1 MLQITVTIYMKWKT
15 HTCWAHSNTVTT
27 A

>member
-1 MLQITVTIYMKWKT
+1 MSQITMTIYMKWKT